1 MRFYGKIPTPWR
13 CVFVSP
19 CVRIVVAAPVSGS
32 TALVPPQVALS
43 ATAADSGGS
52 IAKVEF
58 YRGADLIATVTAG
71 QAGVYSA
78 ADGTAPA
85 GYHSYTAR
93 AYDNGEVTSFTYDN
107 AGQLTKVTLPDNAFI
122 SYTYD
127 PAHRLTAMA
136 DNLGNSISYTLD
148 LRGNRT
154 AEQVKDP
161 NNVLTQTRGRVFDA
175 LSRIQQYLGAQP

>member
-1 MRFYGKIPTPWR
+1 MSIRGPVNKMNGE
-13 CVFVSP
+13 VFP
-19 CVRIVVAAPVSGS
+19 HRNWPGENIVDANSL
-32 TALVPPQVALS
+32 TTTL
-43 ATAADSGGS
+43 
-52 IAKVEF
+52 
-58 YRGADLIATVTAG
+58 
-71 QAGVYSA
+71 
-78 ADGTAPA
+78 
-85 GYHSYTAR
+85 
-93 AYDNGEVTSFTYDN
+93 AYDSRQRLTSRSVGGEVTSFTYDN